1 MLTLP
6 PDDDSLATAVGGS
19 IPSEVVPGVV
29 YSLLAPVGQGAMA
42 VAFYALRVAPEG
54 ECPVVI
60 KVLRPWFVRQLGST
74 AALTVKKE
82 AIALG
87 RLNERVPAT
96 PFVVR
101 FIDTGVVPVQHGSDR
116 LELPW
121 VAVEYV
127 HGGVEGTTL
136 AERVE
141 HAIRSTGH
149 GFDGA
154 RAAHL
159 VECLANGLSAVH
171 DVGVIHRD
179 VKPENV
185 LCCGYG
191 DEEIF
196 KIADFG
202 VARPEGVAAT
212 FAGMVVGTLGYAA
225 PELAAMDARAIGPWS
240 DVFSLAGVIYFV
252 LTGEDYF
259 QVGSP
264 GEAIVAAVDPARR
277 SIRDSAL
284 LSPDLRAREQACRS
298 IDYALSRASS
308 AKTEERPSSLE
319 LAGMIVPLLR
329 EQPRWAR
336 TTARRGGAPPPTP
349 GADASEFTW
358 TTLRH
363 PGIGRVI
370 RSVAWD
376 GDGKCMAA
384 TSEGLSFWNGGSW
397 EDAKLDAA
405 GLRAGVH
412 FVQRV
417 AAGTWIVGGEQA
429 TYAMVS
435 AEGVLEV
442 RQGLDPTVRFHLLS
456 GNIEDLAVLVGASP
470 DGPPTLYGLTA
481 GRWLKPMP
489 LEDVAALTS
498 AARVEDAR
506 WLLVGRGVDG
516 QCFAALYSPLDWDIE
531 RLPARDA
538 RAFLAC
544 AGRVDLG
551 VGIAT
556 GTAGAVALWGAN
568 GLHQGFLDR
577 SVDIS
582 AAGID
587 AAGRSWVAGAGHIWT
602 LDPRNT
608 QAGFQ
613 LVWSEPSF
621 PAPVVSLFTDLG
633 GLLAMTADGGIVEG
647 RPRRGSSSKRP

>member
-6 PDDDSLATAVGGS
+6 GDDDSLGTIVGAT

-29 YSLLAPVGQGAMA
+29 YSLITPVGHGAMA
-42 VAFYALRVAPEG
+42 VAFYALRIAPEG

-60 KVLRPWFVRQLGST
+60 KVLKPWFVRQLGST

-101 FIDTGVVPVQHGSDR
+101 FIDTGVVPVQHGSER

-127 HGGVEGTTL
+127 HGGLEGTTL
-136 AERVE
+136 AERVQQS
-141 HAIRSTGH
+141 IRTTGAA
-149 GFDGA
+149 FDGA

-159 VECLANGLSAVH
+159 VECLAAGLTAVH
-171 DVGVIHRD
+171 EVGVVHRD
-179 VKPENV
+179 VKPDNV

-202 VARPEGVAAT
+202 VARPAGVAAT

-225 PELAAMDARAIGPWS
+225 PELATMDARSIGPWS
-240 DVFSLAGVIYFV
+240 DVFSFAGVIYYV
-252 LTGEDYF
+252 LTGDDYF
-259 QVGSP
+259 TVSSP
-264 GEAIVAAVDPARR
+264 GEAIVAAVDPERR
-277 SIRDSAL
+277 SIQH
-284 LSPDLRAREQACRS
+284 RAHLAPELGARAQACRS
-298 IDYALSRASS
+298 IDYALARASS
-308 AKTEERPSSLE
+308 AKTEDRPSPLE
-319 LAGMIVPLLR
+319 LAGMVVPLLR
-329 EQPRWAR
+329 EHPRWMRAASR
-336 TTARRGGAPPPTP
+336 NPVAAPALEATP
-349 GADASEFTW
+349 GDFVW

-384 TSEGLSFWNGGSW
+384 TSEGLSFWNGASWVDASLEGLDGS
-397 EDAKLDAA
+397 
-405 GLRAGVH
+405 AGVY

-417 AAGTWIVGGEQA
+417 AAGTWIVGGDA
-429 TYAMVS
+429 ASYAMVS

-442 RQGLDPTVRFHLLS
+442 RHGLDPSVRFDLLS
-456 GNIEDLAVLVGASP
+456 GMIEDLAVLVGAFSG
-470 DGPPTLYGLTA
+470 GPPTLYGLTA

-489 LEDVAALTS
+489 LDEVAALTS

-506 WLLVGRGVDG
+506 WLLVGRGTDG
-516 QCFAALYSPLDWDIE
+516 NAFAGLYSPLDWDIE
-531 RLPARDA
+531 RLPVRDV

-544 AGRVDLG
+544 GGRANLGIGVAAG
-551 VGIAT
+551 T
-556 GTAGAVALWGAN
+556 GGAVALWSPE
-568 GLHQGFLDR
+568 GLRQVTLARD
-577 SVDIS
+577 VDVS
-582 AAGID
+582 ATAID
-587 AAGRSWVAGAGHIWT
+587 ATGRAWVASAGRIWVQDPNGSAQSWK
-602 LDPRNT
+602 
-608 QAGFQ
+608 
-613 LVWSEPSF
+613 LVWHEPSWT
-621 PAPVVSLFTDLG
+621 APIVSLFTDLG
-633 GLLAMTADGGIVEG
+633 GVLAMTADGGIVEG
-647 RPRRGSSSKRP
+647 RPGRTTPSRRP